1 LVELAEDTDSLRK
14 PDGTL
19 AWVGPFGAF
28 ILLLALVPKLG
39 PPTRVILAAW
49 IVIVAAAIYVFSR
62 NLLEFRPARPWA
74 SIGLGVAVFAMW
86 VAPDVLIP
94 GWRSSVLFQNS
105 LTGKLAVSLG
115 ADALGDPVAL
125 ALRSLRAVLIVPIV
139 EELFWR
145 GWLMRWIER
154 QDFQDVELGHY
165 HRRSFWLV
173 AVLFA
178 LEHGPFWDVGF
189 LAGASYNWWLVRT
202 RRLSDLILAHAVT
215 NACLC
220 AFVIVTGRWEY
231 WL

>member
-1 LVELAEDTDSLRK
+1 MLVLVVVSE
-14 PDGTL
+14 
-19 AWVGPFGAF
+19 VGFKSR
-28 ILLLALVPKLG
+28 L
-39 PPTRVILAAW
+39 TLAAW
-49 IVIVAAAIYVFSR
+49 ILIVAAAILFFSR
-62 NLLEFRPARPWA
+62 DVLEFRPARPWA
-74 SIGLGVAVFAMW
+74 SVGVGVAIFVVW
-86 VAPDVLIP
+86 IAPDLLIP
-94 GWRSSVLFQNS
+94 GWRSSVLFQNR
-105 LTGKLAVSLG
+105 LTGTLASSLG
-115 ADALGDPVAL
+115 ADALADPLAL
-125 ALRSLRAVLIVPIV
+125 ALRTLRSVIIVPIV

-154 QDFQDVELGHY
+154 QDFENVPLGNY

-189 LAGASYNWWLVRT
+189 LAGAGYNWWMVRS